1 MLKEASLKRYCAGEY
16 GEGRMQDLGGGCI
29 LIISSLCYSCSQ
41 TSMWKF
47 GVEEWKVAFV
57 DREFSGTGGF

>member
-16 GEGRMQDLGGGCI
+16 AEGRIQDLGRDCI
-29 LIISSLCYSCSQ
+29 LIMSSLCYSCSQ

>member
-1 MLKEASLKRYCAGEY
+1 MKKEKNKIWEGVTFQVRQVCPAAG
-16 GEGRMQDLGGGCI
+16 
-29 LIISSLCYSCSQ
+29 SQ

>member
-1 MLKEASLKRYCAGEY
+1 
-16 GEGRMQDLGGGCI
+16 MQDLGGGCI
-29 LIISSLCYSCSQ
+29 LIMSSPCYSCSQ